1 MKVPVRHLRAILG
14 VCLCS
19 APLSQAQVECWA
31 PGMTQPVTLTSAL
44 GNGSK
49 TVKLGKPYRYDVYG
63 VAGSLE
69 LGGSARDA
77 TVNGGVFK
85 RNGLLGIPGNTTVSS
100 NAYVMMQTGLL
111 NLKVYPKKLE
121 VSGTAPGTRV
131 GPVVSYG
138 DNWTLSDPKNPAQVD
153 LTFHQSGSSL
163 LGGLLP
169 GILEPSYANLNPK
182 GTFYVLGEYHAAP
195 PVMTGTLVLGADKVL
210 TGCPVSYSYEIK
222 KHDLPVYRPPLLGVL
237 LSDINVTVLGT
248 PPPRPAGNQSP
259 NIAQVAVSI
268 DPNQIQVAIDL
279 NLTQGAGWKRTNV
292 LP

>member
-1 MKVPVRHLRAILG
+1 
-14 VCLCS
+14 
-19 APLSQAQVECWA
+19 
-31 PGMTQPVTLTSAL
+31 MTQPVTLTSAP

-49 TVKLGKPYRYDVYG
+49 TVNLGRPYRYDVYG

-69 LGGSARDA
+69 LGGDARDA
-77 TVNGGVFK
+77 SVKNGVFK
-85 RNGLLGIPGNTTVSS
+85 KNILLGILGTGPTVSS
-100 NAYVMMQTGLL
+100 NAFVMMQTGLL

-121 VSGTAPGTRV
+121 VSGTTPGTRV

-163 LGGLLP
+163 LTGLLP
-169 GILEPSYANLNPK
+169 GLLEPSHVNMNPK

-210 TGCPVSYSYEIK
+210 TGCPVSYTYDIK

-237 LSDINVTVLGT
+237 LDDLNVTVLGT

-259 NIAQVAVSI
+259 NIVQVAVSI
-268 DPNQIQVAIDL
+268 DPNQLQVAIDL